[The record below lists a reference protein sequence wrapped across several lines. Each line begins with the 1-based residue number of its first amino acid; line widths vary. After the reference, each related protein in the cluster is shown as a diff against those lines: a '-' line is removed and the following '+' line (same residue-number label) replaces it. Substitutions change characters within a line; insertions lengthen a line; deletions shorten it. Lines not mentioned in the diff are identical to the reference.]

1 MTFSINFLTEGE
13 SKVSNRSTQ
22 NIFRCRRSIL
32 RGNRCAFMKYERDKI
47 SGELTETGCSICQH
61 DNYRIYPEHS
71 SDGSYVHNRTN
82 WTDPFPYG
90 IDVIWENL
98 SPHDTGLTYNYERQ
112 SIRTEDYNCHPLYT
126 IKDINEPL
134 VTGTV
139 GDEHAAY
146 AFGKNEPA
154 LSTAGWKI
162 QDIKGLQR
170 MEACSIGVYAQFS
183 EKENLV
189 FPKCLKDYSSDVAD
203 WVNYTTLDTSNPAFP
218 RKKFFICHESNASIM
233 KYCIGW
239 FGNTRVAEAIYSIL
253 LAMKEG
259 EFVNLKTALYANGV
273 HRETS
278 KKFRMEVSTMSK
290 QTLYSGNMNI
300 GNIYLYYHALGNMAI
315 PEIKLRAYRAN
326 IINFLL
332 NYYGTAELDPDCC
345 KDVVRITTEGRLVY
359 PTNRRYWYTCMILI
373 NETKRANRQSG
384 IKGKMHKP
392 LINYAKIPKWLMK
405 QIKSMTEPETIEY
418 ADEDLKNPAVISIR
432 KVLELKRNKGND
444 RKLRV
449 FSRLLK
455 AGRRWNQTE
464 VRLIWFHFSRAYDSK
479 KPEKFWQIV
488 QNIRISGPGEVNN
501 YLKQLSLKTG
511 YDGELSERRE
521 FAMHLLEEMID
532 EETFAVKKAPL
543 CDRWQRIHSK
553 PGRSSLGPDDEV
565 KQDRSMIFWNELRK
579 VHARAGKYYSQI
591 SSDILFSSSKN
602 DYEQF
607 MEELEESVIM
617 GTALD
622 KEDTGRETDIRI
634 IDIDGNED
642 TYGEGD
648 TWQDTE

>member
-1 MTFSINFLTEGE
+1 M
-13 SKVSNRSTQ
+13 SNYSTQ
-22 NIFRCRRSIL
+22 NIFRCRRGML

-47 SGELTETGCSICQH
+47 SGEITETGCSIH
-61 DNYRIYPEHS
+61 RKDEYRIYPEHS
-71 SDGSYVHNRTN
+71 SDGSYVHNRNN
-82 WTDPFPYG
+82 WTDPFPVG
-90 IDVIWENL
+90 VDVIWENL
-98 SPHDTGLTYNYERQ
+98 SPHDTGLTYSYEGR
-112 SIRTEDYNCHPLYT
+112 SVRPEDYNFHPLYT
-126 IKDINEPL
+126 IKDVNEPL

-189 FPKCLKDYSSDVAD
+189 FPKCLKDYSSDIAD
-203 WVNYTTLDTSNPAFP
+203 WTNYTTLNTANPAFP
-218 RKKFFICHESNASIM
+218 RKKFFICQESNASIM

-239 FGNTRVAEAIYSIL
+239 FGSTKVAEAIYGIL

-259 EFVNLKTALYANGV
+259 EFVNLKAALYANGV

-300 GNIYLYYHALGNMAI
+300 GNIYLYYHALGNMGI
-315 PEIKLRAYRAN
+315 PEVKLRAYRAN
-326 IINFLL
+326 IINFLM
-332 NYYGTAELDPDCC
+332 NYPGIQGLDPDTYSG
-345 KDVVRITTEGRLVY
+345 VVRITPEGSPIY
-359 PTNRRYWYTCMILI
+359 PTNRRYWYLCMLLM
-373 NETKRANRQSG
+373 NETKRANRENV
-384 IKGKMHKP
+384 IKGRMHKP
-392 LINYAKIPKWLMK
+392 LINYAKVPKWLMK
-405 QIKSMTEPETIEY
+405 QIKSMTEPDTIEY
-418 ADEDLKNPAVISIR
+418 AEEDLKNPAVVSIR
-432 KVLELKRNKGND
+432 EELDLGRSQGND

-449 FSRLLK
+449 FSRILK

-464 VRLIWFHFSRAYDSK
+464 VRLMWFHFSRAYDSK
-479 KPEKFWQIV
+479 KPERFWRIV
-488 QNIRISGPGEVNN
+488 QSIRISGPGAINN
-501 YLKQLSLKTG
+501 YLQELSLETG
-511 YDGELSERRE
+511 YIGELSERRE
-521 FAMHLLEEMID
+521 FAVHLLEEMID
-532 EETFAVKKAPL
+532 EETFAVEDAPL
-543 CDRWQRIHSK
+543 CDRWQRMHPK

-579 VHARAGKYYSQI
+579 VHVRAGKYQSQI
-591 SSDILFSSSKN
+591 ISDILFSSSKD

-607 MEELEESVIM
+607 MEELGESVIM

-622 KEDTGRETDIRI
+622 KEDAGRDTDIRI

-648 TWQDTE
+648 TWQDME